1 MSGPTKSI
9 ATTEQMR
16 NRLRARTGL
25 HPKARFNAAGE
36 TESSEELSDHA
47 SNLSDAAAEPAT
59 RQDCNENGL
68 EFIDWP
74 SKRKVSPTISLLT
87 AKQMDM
93 LLDLDQQGVRYQ
105 IIKSNVADGL
115 KGNLAAA
122 TSKYMVKAYK
132 FLTAIKPDI
141 TIKQAAAHPVLRNRK
156 LL

>member
-1 MSGPTKSI
+1 
-9 ATTEQMR
+9 MR

-25 HPKARFNAAGE
+25 HSKARFNAAGE

-59 RQDCNENGL
+59 DCNVNGL

-74 SKRKVSPTISLLT
+74 SKRKVSHTISSLT

-93 LLDLDQQGVRYQ
+93 LHDLDQQGVRYQ

-132 FLTAIKPDI
+132 FLTGIKPDI